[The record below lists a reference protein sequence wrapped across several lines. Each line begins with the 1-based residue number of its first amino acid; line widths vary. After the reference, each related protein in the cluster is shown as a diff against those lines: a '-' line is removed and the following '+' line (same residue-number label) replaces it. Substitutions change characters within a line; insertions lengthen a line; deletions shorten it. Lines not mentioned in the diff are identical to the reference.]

1 VSGGGIEYAHM
12 KDANQLIEGY
22 YDRTLREAARRIERD
37 DSYVAQELDEHEAA
51 QLVALLEAKA
61 DRIEAARESVHRA
74 FNGSDT
80 TELLKAIDYTIAM
93 DYSPDEVNVAWESYG
108 VEHAERSSTTSS
120 SSETTN
126 ENTDE

>member
-1 VSGGGIEYAHM
+1 MSGGGIEYAHM

-22 YDRTLREAARRIERD
+22 YDRTLRKAARRIERD

-61 DRIEAARESVHRA
+61 DRIEAARKSVRRA

-80 TELLKAIDYTIAM
+80 TGLLKAIDYTIAM
-93 DYSPDEVNVAWESYG
+93 NYSPDEVAAAWDSYG
-108 VEHAERSSTTSS
+108 VED
-120 SSETTN
+120 TN
-126 ENTDE
+126 E